1 MHIGKVLNWKSDDVK
16 LLRITIDG
24 DLKFYKHAL
33 KLCSKVN
40 QKLSA
45 LLRMA
50 KLHSFNKKG
59 IFESC
64 YGVSIWTCHSR
75 KPTTKLI
82 GFMKEP
88 VELFVMMTSQ
98 LLISFLP
105 WVNLSVFTLNYSDT
119 LHWKLQGSSRYFW
132 EKFEFIKRENTISL
146 RSKPESVIPSV
157 NSVLKAKN

>member
-16 LLRITIDG
+16 LLRITIDR

-64 YGVSIWTCHSR
+64 YGVSIWTYHSR
-75 KPTTKLI
+75 KPTAKLI

-105 WVNLSVFTLNYSDT
+105 WANLSVFTLNYSDT
-119 LHWKLQGSSRYFW
+119 LH
-132 EKFEFIKRENTISL
+132 
-146 RSKPESVIPSV
+146 
-157 NSVLKAKN
+157 